1 MATKRPK
8 AGNTS
13 GASSQRK
20 ASGKATRARPAKPKP
35 TRGNKTTT
43 KRIQHNEPVV
53 ARVMQAMLLLAGT
66 LLLLSVLLGPTI
78 GPLVTGILIFV
89 TAIPPVRGPIDAWLV
104 GARKG
109 VRAQQAAAARMVIG
123 LATILLA
130 LLGLLRVG
138 V

>member
-8 AGNTS
+8 AGDAS

-20 ASGKATRARPAKPKP
+20 ASGKATRARPTKPKP
-35 TRGNKTTT
+35 TRGSKTTA
-43 KRIQHNEPVV
+43 KRIRHDEPVA
-53 ARVMQAMLLLAGT
+53 ARVMQAVLLLAGT

-89 TAIPPVRGPIDAWLV
+89 TAIPPVRGPIDKWLV

-109 VRAQQAAAARMVIG
+109 LHAQRAAATRMVIG

-130 LLGLLRVG
+130 LLGVLRVG